1 MTRHLTEDEF
11 VLLHYGDADDNERR
25 ELDDHVAACGNCW
38 RELERVRALLT
49 AVRLPAVEP
58 GKDYESDVWRRLQ
71 PMLPEKHR
79 SFWLSWPK
87 WATAFTMAA
96 VAFAAFGIGRWFER
110 ATESHEA
117 VVNQVAKQTSDDSL
131 QNTARE
137 RVLWMAVGAH
147 LERAQRVLTELENTK
162 ASAHTDISAEQ
173 EEVEV
178 LLPDNRLYRQTAI
191 QLSDV
196 QVATLLDELER
207 LLVDLS
213 HRQPSISPG
222 ELDAIRNQ
230 IGPQGLLFKVR
241 IAGSELRSR
250 KLNAGL

>member
-25 ELDDHVAACGNCW
+25 DLEDHVAACGDCW
-38 RELERVRALLT
+38 RELERMRALLT
-49 AVRLPAVEP
+49 AIRLPAAEP
-58 GKDYESDVWRRLQ
+58 PKDYESDVWRRLQ
-71 PMLPEKHR
+71 PMLPEKR
-79 SFWLSWPK
+79 SSRWLSWPK

-110 ATESHEA
+110 STEA
-117 VVNQVAKQTSDDSL
+117 PRIAKVDRPASDDPL
-131 QNTARE
+131 QTTARE

-162 ASAHTDISAEQ
+162 ASARTDISAEQ

-178 LLPDNRLYRQTAI
+178 LLPDNRLYRQTAV

-222 ELDAIRNQ
+222 ELDEIRNQ

-241 IAGSELRSR
+241 IAGSELRGR
-250 KLNAGL
+250 KLNGAGL